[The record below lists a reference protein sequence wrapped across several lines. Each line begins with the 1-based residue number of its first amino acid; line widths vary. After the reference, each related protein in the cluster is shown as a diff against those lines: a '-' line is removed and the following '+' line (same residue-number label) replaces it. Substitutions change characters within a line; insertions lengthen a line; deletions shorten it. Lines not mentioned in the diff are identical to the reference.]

1 MEYVA
6 TPAAVPARAPAAYR
20 RALLLMLVAT
30 FLWSI
35 AGVFTRH
42 LEAARSWE
50 VTFWR
55 SAASAVFMLV
65 VLTWSRRRSGVGGMG
80 GAWRAVRETGWYGAV
95 SGVMWATMFTCFMLA
110 LTRTTTA
117 NTLIVNALSPLF
129 AAALSWMVLRQ
140 PIGARTWLAIGI
152 AFLGMAWMFHAGLS
166 ADPAAMAGTLI
177 AFGVP
182 VAAAVNVVTLKRAG
196 QTLDLVP
203 AVLLGSVLSVLISL
217 PMAMPLQATAHD
229 IAILCFLGVFQ
240 LGLPC
245 MLMVRASRHL
255 AAPEIAL
262 LSLLE
267 VIEGPLWSWLF
278 AGEAVAAS
286 TFSGGLLVL
295 AALMLNEVAG
305 LLSRPGTGTARWR
318 RKKPAEA
325 DAS

>member
-6 TPAAVPARAPAAYR
+6 AQAAVPARSGGGYR

-65 VLTWSRRRSGVGGMG
+65 VLAWSRRDDGIG
-80 GAWRAVRETGWYGAV
+80 GAWRAVRETGWYGVV
-95 SGVMWATMFTCFMLA
+95 SGAMWATMFTCFMLA

-129 AAALSWMVLRQ
+129 AAALSWVVLRQ
-140 PIGARTWLAIGI
+140 SIGARTWLAIGV
-152 AFLGMAWMFHAGLS
+152 AFVGMAWMFHAGLS

-203 AVLLGSVLSVLISL
+203 AVLLGSVLSVLIAL
-217 PMAMPLQATAHD
+217 PMAMPLQATLHD

-240 LGLPC
+240 LGFPC

-267 VIEGPLWSWLF
+267 VVEGPLWSWLF
-278 AGEAVAAS
+278 ADEAVAAS

-295 AALMLNEVAG
+295 AALALNEVAG
-305 LLSRPGTGTARWR
+305 LLSRPATS
-318 RKKPAEA
+318 
-325 DAS
+325 ASR